1 MNALKEVK
9 YAPQVNNIA
18 HALKDRS
25 NLTDPGDIALM
36 EELFRLLSI
45 VEPADEDGRRS
56 LWITAERGPIEAA
69 GSFEDYRDLEEVDTY
84 DEYVERWKWYYPD
97 ERYWYNVIAVR
108 RDDYMAVLLN
118 RQIVLEVDP
127 DHTAVLKGGFMMV
140 DPRLYSLIKVVETG
154 NYTKA
159 AEQLALSQPAV
170 SQIGRAHV

>member
-1 MNALKEVK
+1 MEEVK

-36 EELFRLLSI
+36 EELFRLLSTI
-45 VEPADEDGRRS
+45 EPVDEDGRRS

-69 GSFEDYRDLEEVDTY
+69 GSFEDYKDLGEVETY

-97 ERYWYNVIAVR
+97 ERYWYNVIAMR

-127 DHTAVLKGGFMMV
+127 DHTRPSLFGFGAAPFIRWIIQSCQRTIEM
-140 DPRLYSLIKVVETG
+140 LQAGSYN
-154 NYTKA
+154 NYVR
-159 AEQLALSQPAV
+159 ENLPAKH
-170 SQIGRAHV
+170 RT